1 MDSPKPT
8 IARQS
13 SGMKNIPSFND
24 FGSMAAED
32 IDVPAPRMSVSVP
45 KPSMI
50 DRRWSIESDA
60 SMSPPGRLGTS
71 LSGSFSDTFRR
82 ALYEH
87 MRGN

>member
-1 MDSPKPT
+1 MDSPKP
-8 IARQS
+8 IARQT
-13 SGMKNIPSFND
+13 SGMRNIPSFND

-32 IDVPAPRMSVSVP
+32 VDIPAPRMSVSVP
-45 KPSMI
+45 KPTLI
-50 DRRWSIESDA
+50 DRNWSIGSDA
-60 SMSPPGRLGTS
+60 STPPASRLGTS